1 MKKIYTLLIIF
12 TLTFVSF
19 FCKFSVK
26 ATNDSSNLTNPS
38 TEFRAAWVSYYT
50 GDISYKNEKD
60 YKNQIDQILDT
71 MEYYN
76 MNAMIFHIRANHDAW
91 YNSKINKVNRQLSN
105 VDFSKFDP
113 LEYDI
118 TEAHKRGIEFHAWMN
133 PYRIGSTYASVED
146 VASAYS
152 DYPNNPASK
161 KENVLMGSTLQI
173 LNPGIPEVRDFI
185 VDTCM
190 EVVNNYDVDAI
201 HFDDYF
207 YASGINDASTIAKYN
222 TEGLSTSDF
231 RRKQVDLFIKDLKD
245 NLDQFNKKNNKFVQL
260 GISPTGVYKNA
271 SSTSEA
277 NTPLSKYVYNEN
289 GDLIYPTGATMGCQ
303 MHYESYLYCDTLKW
317 VNNEWINY
325 ILPQTYW
332 STSHSRAP
340 FEKLINWWNMAVKN
354 KNVNLYAGMGI
365 YMWKDT
371 AGEAVKQLNITS
383 GLENVLGT
391 SIYSYGEI
399 NEAYQK
405 IDTNL
410 TVQMSQVKNKVWKN
424 LTILPEI
431 AGMDPVKLGSVN
443 NFQASNN
450 ILSWDK
456 LDGAKFYIIY
466 RSNDCITYN
475 NDEIVDIIS
484 SPNDIVSWEDSDK
497 GEYVYDVVPLSYTN
511 TLGEGHIQVAEE
523 SDSPIHAQIS
533 LNSDGSSLFEV
544 ARAYNVELDARNAYV
559 FLSDDATD
567 KSRLNYDW
575 SSSDE
580 KVATISEYG
589 TITLKSLGTITIKGV
604 LKTDKTKYCE
614 FKLNVCNKELLA
626 KEFTVNFKDS
636 DGKILKTVKV
646 KYGNAATA
654 PENVSKAAT
663 DKYSYEFIGW
673 NELYYNVTSDLDIIA
688 VYKVIIRKYQVTYKN
703 ADGTILKQYE
713 VPYGTV
719 PTPPTNPTLEADDK
733 YTYTFLEWSIVDQQI
748 TEDTII
754 VARYIENARLYTLSV
769 NLGNG
774 SEIKKH
780 YYYSTDVIEYVEA
793 EYVEGFEFVSWYY
806 DDNFENECIF
816 PLELRKDITIYAKY
830 AKLIEVK
837 IADENDNIIKEYTDL
852 EENNLPSFDYITPK
866 EGYRIIGWSIK
877 ENDKFIPIEKLPNSD
892 CVIYPIYEKIS
903 STINVKIYDEVGNLV
918 HSYTANAN
926 DPLPSNTFAKDKN
939 GYVFDGWGIVK
950 GGSIVK
956 ITTLPDTDCEL
967 YPIYKKTSNCR
978 KSCGTILLIP
988 LTLLALC
995 YFRKKH

>member
-1 MKKIYTLLIIF
+1 MKKIYTILIIF

-113 LEYDI
+113 LEYVI

-289 GDLIYPTGATMGCQ
+289 GDLIYPTGATIGCQ

-383 GLENVLGT
+383 GLANVLGT

-405 IDTNL
+405 L
-410 TVQMSQVKNKVWKN
+410 T
-424 LTILPEI
+424 L
-431 AGMDPVKLGSVN
+431 
-443 NFQASNN
+443 
-450 ILSWDK
+450 
-456 LDGAKFYIIY
+456 
-466 RSNDCITYN
+466 
-475 NDEIVDIIS
+475 
-484 SPNDIVSWEDSDK
+484 
-497 GEYVYDVVPLSYTN
+497 
-511 TLGEGHIQVAEE
+511 
-523 SDSPIHAQIS
+523 
-533 LNSDGSSLFEV
+533 
-544 ARAYNVELDARNAYV
+544 
-559 FLSDDATD
+559 
-567 KSRLNYDW
+567 
-575 SSSDE
+575 
-580 KVATISEYG
+580 
-589 TITLKSLGTITIKGV
+589 
-604 LKTDKTKYCE
+604 
-614 FKLNVCNKELLA
+614 
-626 KEFTVNFKDS
+626 
-636 DGKILKTVKV
+636 
-646 KYGNAATA
+646 
-654 PENVSKAAT
+654 
-663 DKYSYEFIGW
+663 
-673 NELYYNVTSDLDIIA
+673 
-688 VYKVIIRKYQVTYKN
+688 
-703 ADGTILKQYE
+703 
-713 VPYGTV
+713 
-719 PTPPTNPTLEADDK
+719 
-733 YTYTFLEWSIVDQQI
+733 
-748 TEDTII
+748 
-754 VARYIENARLYTLSV
+754 
-769 NLGNG
+769 
-774 SEIKKH
+774 
-780 YYYSTDVIEYVEA
+780 
-793 EYVEGFEFVSWYY
+793 
-806 DDNFENECIF
+806 
-816 PLELRKDITIYAKY
+816 
-830 AKLIEVK
+830 
-837 IADENDNIIKEYTDL
+837 
-852 EENNLPSFDYITPK
+852 
-866 EGYRIIGWSIK
+866 
-877 ENDKFIPIEKLPNSD
+877 
-892 CVIYPIYEKIS
+892 
-903 STINVKIYDEVGNLV
+903 
-918 HSYTANAN
+918 
-926 DPLPSNTFAKDKN
+926 
-939 GYVFDGWGIVK
+939 
-950 GGSIVK
+950 
-956 ITTLPDTDCEL
+956 
-967 YPIYKKTSNCR
+967 
-978 KSCGTILLIP
+978 ILL
-988 LTLLALC
+988 
-995 YFRKKH
+995 YK